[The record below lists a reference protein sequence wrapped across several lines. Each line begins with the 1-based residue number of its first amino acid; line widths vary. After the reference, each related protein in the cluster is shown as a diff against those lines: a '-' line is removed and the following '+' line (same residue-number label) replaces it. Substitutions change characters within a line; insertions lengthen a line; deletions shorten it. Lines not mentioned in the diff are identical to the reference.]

1 MGDEVGVYHED
12 DLKDLDK
19 EKRKL
24 LKDECIRIVKSN
36 SKINAELKKELD
48 PTYRRL
54 KGSKT

>member
-1 MGDEVGVYHED
+1 MGDEVGVYPEA

-19 EKRKL
+19 AKRKQ

-36 SKINAELKKELD
+36 AKINAELKKELD

-54 KGSKT
+54 KGSGT